1 MLKDDLKHAAGLLV
15 GYIFSP
21 IAALC
26 SYIPHKDKV
35 KGPFFDGLR
44 QGSVTGI
51 FTIAGGVLF
60 FPIGALAG
68 FVIGAAAGKF
78 LAEAN
83 FENESLKQKAKPTTN
98 SKPPA
103 IQKHN
108 YRLPQH
114 TKQKISSITPSPTPQ
129 SHIKA
134 VSRKRNKKRT

>member
-1 MLKDDLKHAAGLLV
+1 MLKDDLKHAAGLVV
-15 GYIFSP
+15 GYIFAP

-51 FTIAGGVLF
+51 CTIVGGVLF

-68 FVIGAAAGKF
+68 FAIGAAAGKF
-78 LAEAN
+78 LAEAKI
-83 FENESLKQKAKPTTN
+83 ENESLAQKPNPTIN
-98 SKPPA
+98 KKPPT

-108 YRLPQH
+108 YRVPEH
-114 TKQKISSITPSPTPQ
+114 TKKKTISITPSPTPQ
-129 SHIKA
+129 ARTKA
-134 VSRKRNKKRT
+134 VSRKAK